1 METKVDEIADKIY
14 RFSTLIPGVAGS
26 EGLTFNP
33 FLIEADEA
41 LLFRTGQ
48 RPLFS
53 AISAA
58 AARIIDL
65 ARLHWITFSHIESD
79 ECGALNEWLVLA
91 PKATLVHG
99 RIGCSIW

>member
-14 RFSTLIPGVAGS
+14 RFSTLIPGVAGP
-26 EGLTFNP
+26 EGLTFNQ
-33 FLIEADEA
+33 FLIDADEA
-41 LLFRTGQ
+41 LLFHTGQ

-65 ARLHWITFSHIESD
+65 ARLRWITFSHIESD

-91 PKATLVHG
+91 PKATLAHG